1 MPRWTNTNFTKHA
14 RQRLEERFT
23 IPPDTLIEQLNIGQL
38 GIRLTMQGE
47 TRILHR
53 LTWSETDNDYL
64 VVVQDIVDGNI
75 ITILSL
81 DMVKLKYPE
90 KITEAKLRRAK
101 NQVLNRI
108 KKLGSYDKKVTNNKN
123 KLKLAVYG
131 GFLTNDS
138 SIELKMIGRW
148 KNVPDDELAQLTSQ
162 KEFLVWVGGKIVD
175 KSYDLSALKYISV
188 GYKLNETVQLV
199 IKDE

>member
-1 MPRWTNTNFTKHA
+1 MPRWTSTNFTKHA
-14 RQRLEERFT
+14 SQRLKERFT

-38 GIRLTMQGE
+38 GVRLAMQGE

-64 VVVQDIVDGNI
+64 VVVQDVVDGNI

-90 KITEAKLRRAK
+90 KITEARLRRAK

-108 KKLGSYDKKVTNNKN
+108 KQVGSCDKKVTNNKN
-123 KLKLAVYG
+123 KPKLAVYG
-131 GFLTNDS
+131 GFIINDS
-138 SIELKMIGRW
+138 SFELKMIGRW
-148 KNVPDDELAQLTSQ
+148 KNVPEDELAQLASQ
-162 KEFLVWVGGKIVD
+162 EEFLVWVGEKIID

-188 GYKLNETVQLV
+188 GYKLTETVKLE
-199 IKDE
+199 IKDK